1 MGYKKLI
8 NYKNFEKILMVIIII
23 LFSVSAF
30 EFTQKRATPQETDDR
45 YAYELKATNFTEC
58 FIKKNCVGL
67 NSFSEFLSEEEIIN
81 YRYIKKK
88 NRDLQR
94 ILYSYHPFYSF
105 LEIVF
110 KKIFNQYS
118 KLILILSINL
128 FVLLS
133 IYSLNN
139 NFFSKKTFY
148 FSSIILFFN
157 PIFPGLISGYPFILS
172 TCFAIFSLVS
182 FEKRNYF
189 IHYLMLILACLS
201 HIFGLLFLFFFII
214 LNFTKNFLEQ
224 KSPIKILTNI
234 KLHIN
239 NLILLS
245 LFLLI
250 YFTPIN
256 FTNVALIKG
265 SDFIELNYLLSLNKF
280 LDMII
285 LKISILSEFFNSFYL
300 LGKILLI
307 IALFIVGFLIT
318 LFFTTFKNLNLN
330 LKSILIS
337 LLIFFVIL
345 LIFPNIL
352 IIERFLPFY
361 SIFLISILIYTI
373 LNLKQLKKVGLYL
386 LTSYCVISIL
396 AGSNNIIN
404 KKNEYKNYSD
414 LFMDEH
420 NIKKYA
426 NTSNNLFLFNSNEA
440 LFYKFLI
447 LGLQKNNYFLNIR
460 NAEVNI
466 ENIEKNFENIYLV
479 SDSNLVSKNK
489 NTLNSNLNKKLNIL
503 SKKKV
508 INKII
513 LFSFDDTII
522 NINNINFQIK
532 AKNPSEIGS
541 LNTNELE
548 IISKKKIYILKI
560 LDSENNSIL
569 DLDTF
574 INGNQIQKKRELI
587 ENKIDNFKKKNNCET
602 KLYDVMYASIIYKV
616 SCLK

>member
-1 MGYKKLI
+1 MSYKKLI
-8 NYKNFEKILMVIIII
+8 NYENFEKILMVVIVI

-30 EFTQKRATPQETDDR
+30 EFTQERASPQETDDR

-67 NSFSEFLSEEEIIN
+67 NSFSEFLSDEEIIN
-81 YRYIKKK
+81 YSHIKKK

-105 LEIVF
+105 LEIIF
-110 KKIFNQYS
+110 KKIFNEYS

-128 FVLLS
+128 FVLFS
-133 IYSLNN
+133 IYSLNK
-139 NFFSKKTFY
+139 NFFSRKTFY

-157 PIFPGLISGYPFILS
+157 PIFPGLISGFPFILS

-189 IHYLMLILACLS
+189 IYYLTLILACLS
-201 HIFGLLFLFFFII
+201 HVFGLFFLFFFII

-224 KSPIKILTNI
+224 KSLVKIITNI

-250 YFTPIN
+250 YFTQFN
-256 FTNVALIKG
+256 FTNVSLIKG
-265 SDFIELNYLLSLNKF
+265 SNFIELNYLLYLDKF
-280 LDMII
+280 SDMII

-300 LGKILLI
+300 LSKTLLI
-307 IALFIVGFLIT
+307 IALFIVGFLII

-337 LLIFFVIL
+337 LLIFFVIIL
-345 LIFPNIL
+345 VFPNIL

-361 SIFLISILIYTI
+361 SILLISILTYTI
-373 LNLKQLKKVGLYL
+373 QNLKKLKKVGLYL
-386 LTSYCVISIL
+386 LTSYCVLSIL

-404 KKNEYKNYSD
+404 KRHEYKNYSD
-414 LFMDEH
+414 LFMDES

-440 LFYKFLI
+440 LFYNFLI
-447 LGLQKNNYFLNIR
+447 LGLQKNNYFLNIK

-466 ENIEKNFENIYLV
+466 GNIEKNFENIYLV
-479 SDSNLVSKNK
+479 VDSNLVGKKK

-522 NINNINFQIK
+522 NINNANFQIE

-541 LNTNELE
+541 LNTNKLE

-569 DLDTF
+569 DFDTF
-574 INGNQIQKKRELI
+574 INGNQIQKKRKQI
-587 ENKIDNFKKKNNCET
+587 ENKIVNFKKKNNCET

-616 SCLK
+616 NCLK